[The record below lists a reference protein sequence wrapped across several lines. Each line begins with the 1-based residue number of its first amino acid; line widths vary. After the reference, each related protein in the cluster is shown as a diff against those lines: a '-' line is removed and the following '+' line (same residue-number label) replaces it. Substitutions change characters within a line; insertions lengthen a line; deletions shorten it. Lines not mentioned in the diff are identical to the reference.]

1 MNKVNFLAKETFPQ
15 STYTFD
21 FMQNMIKMVGCLA
34 LLGGDNFILTGCVD
48 GGNGVF
54 SEGLVVI
61 KGQLYPF
68 AGGAKK
74 AKIKIQET
82 KESDHYAG
90 VDYPE
95 AYIHRK
101 VIFSDD
107 GDILWDDLKHV
118 LTNREIAEKFADL
131 KGDAP
136 GTVKMW
142 AGQEVSVPQDY
153 RLCNGAML
161 SIDDYPELW
170 KTLGLSFGGDG
181 QRSFALP
188 DLRGRFVVGYDGSK
202 PDYKVIGKDGIGGN
216 EKVTLTT
223 NEIPQHDHVNNKY
236 FNKLAARAAD
246 ATTPG
251 TAGSVDSR
259 SPESEYNIAYM
270 SNDEWEAATIQKVG
284 GGQSHENRPPYFV
297 LAYIIKVK

>member
-1 MNKVNFLAKETFPQ
+1 M
-15 STYTFD
+15 
-21 FMQNMIKMVGCLA
+21 
-34 LLGGDNFILTGCVD
+34 
-48 GGNGVF
+48 
-54 SEGLVVI
+54 
-61 KGQLYPF
+61 
-68 AGGAKK
+68 
-74 AKIKIQET
+74 
-82 KESDHYAG
+82 
-90 VDYPE
+90 
-95 AYIHRK
+95 
-101 VIFSDD
+101 IFSDD